1 MPSEYAVDEAALGCL
16 KKGESMFDFS
26 RYLHIRSAYAPT
38 ISADGSSVAFI
49 TNITGIPQV
58 WRVAPEGGWPEQL
71 TFFGERVSSVSYAPV
86 GDRLLFGMDV
96 GGSERTQLFLLDER
110 QARTI
115 ALTEGYH
122 DSIHYF
128 SSQGGGWSPDGK
140 RIAFTANRRNQ
151 ADFDVYIQDVEGDEL
166 QEARLVLEGK
176 GTRLVVGWGP
186 NSDWLLLLEYHT
198 PANQDVY
205 KLDLNDGSLTLLT
218 PHEGDVR
225 YQQILLSPDGTLM
238 YCATD
243 RDSDVLRAAE
253 LTIATGEWQI
263 LTDEMWDV
271 DGLSLSPDGSVL
283 AIILNEGGRS
293 QWKLIETVSRS
304 ELPPPPLPLGMVY
317 SGISWTPDGSGIVF
331 DYTGPQHNTDIWFY
345 SFDESLIMLLEQT
358 RNQYTPV
365 LPRSSRLL
373 QVTRSSHAGIPRRS
387 FVVPELIHYSSFDGR
402 AIPAWL
408 YLPKGAERKAGQRLD
423 LPMLIE
429 VHGGPEGQRR
439 VEFNLVYQ
447 YFLSR
452 GYGILAPNVRGSTGY
467 GKAYEKLDNVELRPH
482 SVADLAHAAIWL
494 SETGIADP
502 KRIAVM
508 GGSYGGYMVLAA
520 LTNYPELW
528 AAGIDIVGIANL
540 ETFLEQTGEWRRH
553 LREAE
558 YGSLE
563 RDRELLRAL
572 SPIYKVDRI
581 RAPLMVIHGAN
592 DPRVPIGEAEQIV
605 RSLRER
611 DHPVEYLRFE
621 DEGHGIVKLH
631 NRLVCYPAIARFL
644 ETYLKS

>member
-1 MPSEYAVDEAALGCL
+1 MA
-16 KKGESMFDFS
+16 
-26 RYLHIRSAYAPT
+26 
-38 ISADGSSVAFI
+38 ADGSSVAFI
-49 TNITGIPQV
+49 SNITGIPQV

-71 TFFGERVSSVSYAPV
+71 TFFSERVSSVAYAPEGEMLV
-86 GDRLLFGMDV
+86 FGMDV

-110 QARTI
+110 HARTI
-115 ALTEGYH
+115 PLTEGYNKA
-122 DSIHYF
+122 IHYF
-128 SSQGGGWSPDGK
+128 SSMGGGWSPDGTM
-140 RIAFTANRRNQ
+140 IAFTANRRNQ
-151 ADFDVYIQDVEGDEL
+151 ADFDVYIQTIDGAEVH
-166 QEARLVLEGK
+166 EAQLVYEGK
-176 GTRLVVGWGP
+176 GTRTVVGWGP
-186 NSDWLLLLEYHT
+186 EGDWLLLLEYHT
-198 PANQDVY
+198 PANQDIF
-205 KLDLNDGSLTLLT
+205 KLDLSDGSLTLLT

-225 YQQILLSPDGTLM
+225 YEQILLAPDGETL

-243 RDSDVLRAAE
+243 RDSDVLRAVE
-253 LTIATGEWQI
+253 LTIETGEWRI
-263 LTDEMWDV
+263 LTEAMWDV
-271 DGLSLSPDGSVL
+271 DCLSLSPDGSVL
-283 AIILNEGGRS
+283 VVILNEAGRS
-293 QWKLIETVSRS
+293 HWKLIETTSQR
-304 ELPPPPLPLGMVY
+304 ELPSPLLPLGMVY
-317 SGISWTPDGSGIVF
+317 GGISWAPDGSGIVF
-331 DYTGPQHNTDIWFY
+331 DYTGPQHNPDIWFY

-358 RNQYTPV
+358 TNQYTPV

-387 FVVPELIHYSSFDGR
+387 FVTPELVHYSSFDGR

-408 YLPKGAERKAGQRLD
+408 YLPKGVERKEGERLN
-423 LPMLIE
+423 LPMLVE
-429 VHGGPEGQRR
+429 VHGGPESQRR

-482 SVADLAHAAIWL
+482 SVADLAHAAFWL

-502 KRIAVM
+502 DRIAVM
-508 GGSYGGYMVLAA
+508 GGSYGGFMVLAA
-520 LTNYPELW
+520 LTSYPELW

-540 ETFLEQTGEWRRH
+540 ETFLEHTGEWRRH

-563 RDRELLRAL
+563 RDRALLTAL
-572 SPIYKVDRI
+572 SPIHKVDRI
-581 RAPLMVIHGAN
+581 RAPLLVIHGAN
-592 DPRVPIGEAEQIV
+592 DPRVPVGEAEQIV
-605 RSLRER
+605 QSLRER

-644 ETYLKS
+644 ETHLKS